1 MFNVSPLLRGAYRWP
16 ANPLVFIDRNSV
28 DASSST
34 LVLLKLMRLLSF
46 DTDVCDYLNPLS
58 CPWITCIMKG
68 WVICQLVKLV
78 IFYRDDEVHRLDRF
92 IKEGS
97 TVSTI
102 EVVSPSEPTSTECY
116 SDPSA

>member
-46 DTDVCDYLNPLS
+46 DTDVCDYLNP
-58 CPWITCIMKG
+58 G